1 MGLSRINTTLRYLIL
16 LSLRRGRPAPASR
29 TRHLAVS
36 SLILGQTPDS
46 CRSTPS
52 SVLGL
57 ASSPARYSVHSKRHL
72 FSRDCPRVHAACA
85 AGLPIVLPIT
95 GGNSSFYVS
104 FSRPH
109 LPVVLHLVR
118 ISSSRD
124 LSRCRRLP
132 YRLLQEAPHPPC
144 LMLPRRPLVRLPA
157 SQDSSPVHEIDSV
170 PSTPFRRPTSRRS
183 HLLSFRD
190 PFPACFRCDNGKT
203 FRRAPNLCRLAAEAS
218 IPIASSPPV
227 SLCAQPAH
235 CDKVRDSVE
244 RPPLPRV
251 LRRLRFLSP
260 RRRFRLFSLRPSS
273 SSRQVIWLSVK
284 SLSFSTH
291 GCESFDGCSLRH
303 RPSFRSSLNPS
314 LSSLRQGST
323 FRRAP
328 TLPAFAGKASMLIA
342 SSPQFSSLRF
352 VSAHLK
358 ARSCRRLLA
367 FTAPTST
374 ALLSNPASPLP
385 A

>member
-1 MGLSRINTTLRYLIL
+1 MGLSPINTTLRYLIL

-190 PFPACFRCDNGKT
+190 PFQPVSVATTVKHSVELPT
-203 FRRAPNLCRLAAEAS
+203 FAAWLQRLQFPSPRRHPSLFAPSQLTATRFEIPSSAHLCRVCCGGFDSYRLVAAFAF
-218 IPIASSPPV
+218 
-227 SLCAQPAH
+227 SLCAHPAH
-235 CDKVRDSVE
+235 HDK
-244 RPPLPRV
+244 
-251 LRRLRFLSP
+251 
-260 RRRFRLFSLRPSS
+260 
-273 SSRQVIWLSVK
+273 
-284 SLSFSTH
+284 
-291 GCESFDGCSLRH
+291 
-303 RPSFRSSLNPS
+303 
-314 LSSLRQGST
+314 
-323 FRRAP
+323 
-328 TLPAFAGKASMLIA
+328 
-342 SSPQFSSLRF
+342 
-352 VSAHLK
+352 
-358 ARSCRRLLA
+358 
-367 FTAPTST
+367 
-374 ALLSNPASPLP
+374 
-385 A
+385 